1 MDNTKTLHLNLSM
14 SPRAIDELKQYS
26 NVKYNSKYELPL
38 IMFPDNKT
46 FEITAAVIDGKTVCL
61 GFIFDGKNIV
71 LSGSLEHN
79 NFFCTSVTD
88 KTITDG
94 RKLNLVF
101 LQEKSEDFTYI
112 NEEIKQRFAMWYDY
126 IESMQKKAE
135 QNSYKFTCDSAEVK
149 NEKII
154 IITSNLKPSAVI
166 RNLSVGFL
174 DEKNQPSWGFGKVE
188 RYESQ
193 VLFIQPFGSEL
204 SKIMSRLTAG
214 THLIIYDGA
223 VDITCKR
230 MKSGLDK
237 LCRGESVNRRL
248 PEFLFDP
255 KKANREIGENV
266 SLTVE
271 NLLTKTMNPE
281 QISAVEGALNAED
294 LYLIQGPPGTGK
306 TTVIAEICYQNAVR
320 GLKTLIVSQS
330 NLAVDN
336 AISRVMN
343 HADIRVLR
351 KGDALRVEE
360 EGLPFVEDN
369 VVRTWISQISEATK
383 KMDKNL
389 TGRLT
394 FLKESKERFP
404 ELLELAENIKELE
417 KNKNFHE
424 SQLYFFQNVLE
435 DAKKQ
440 RAEFFELITDA
451 YENDDLEKANKAR
464 DCYPPDFKLP
474 NSIYND
480 LEDKYMDI
488 KADLDMIREYEADM
502 KFYNEYTEKF
512 VSQFRYITETVSSRI
527 IERTAYEGV
536 FYYADR
542 EMVQSLYEE
551 GERIL
556 DSEPYGIKRLI
567 FGHKWNQVAA
577 IYYRRAEN
585 LIMSIQLKTIRI
597 CEKIYNIRTD
607 REFTDNVESF
617 HFCLDALGEDY
628 DAQYYSFKG
637 KYEKIYNDCMNAVRD
652 YKYSVEYFKEHIKD
666 DFYSAA
672 LKNIDFE
679 KINLDELEYN
689 VSRYYS
695 IRYNRYKKWKKLLDE
710 WRNRISDE
718 SSNNYSELKKLYID
732 NANVIGI
739 TCIQSGT
746 KDFNENYPSFDVVII
761 DEASKSTPP
770 DIILPML
777 KGRKIILVGDH
788 KQLPP
793 FIDQNAYDEIEE
805 DDDQLKKLIK
815 VSLFEELYEKSGT
828 DMRTMLFRQYR
839 MHKDIAALINQ
850 FYVNTDAGR
859 LESPASEFKRHCCQ
873 GRGINADNHVIWY
886 DVPNI
891 EKYYEKK
898 NNKSYSNEFE
908 AECIK
913 KILCLLE
920 KNLTDNNSHKSIGI
934 ITFYDAQ
941 VKLIEEKLINNGYYK
956 QFGHITLRIGS
967 VDRFQGMEE
976 DIILISFARNNNEHA
991 IGFARDSRR
1000 INVALSR
1007 AKELLIIV
1015 GSSDNFIKSGNNETS
1030 KMFENVY
1037 NIIKKLDGL
1046 KNAEDLPELYVNSD
1060 SNDNNFETSAYESS
1074 IYQNYN
1080 DETEYGNNENNI
1092 NILDYFILKAAL
1104 EFKNEYLSV
1113 KNISNVLG
1121 IAPVFIKNRVQYLKK
1136 ENLIE
1141 YRNQLIQIKPHGEE
1155 ALNCTVEIYKQ

>member
-1 MDNTKTLHLNLSM
+1 MDNTKILRLNLSM

-26 NVKYNSKYELPL
+26 TVKCNSKYELPL
-38 IMFPDNKT
+38 IMFPENKT

-61 GFIFDGKNIV
+61 GFAFESKNIV
-71 LSGSLEHN
+71 LKGSLEHN
-79 NFFCTSVTD
+79 NFFCTSVTEEP
-88 KTITDG
+88 ITDG
-94 RKLNLVF
+94 RKLSLIF

-112 NEEIKQRFAMWYDY
+112 NEEINQRFAMWYDY

-135 QNSYKFTCDSAEVK
+135 KSSYRFTCDSAEVK
-149 NEKII
+149 NGKII
-154 IITSNLKPSAVI
+154 IGTGNLKPNTVI

-174 DEKNQPSWGFGKVE
+174 DEKNQPAWGFGKVDRFE
-188 RYESQ
+188 KEI
-193 VLFIQPFGSEL
+193 LFVQPFSSDFSKVMYGL
-204 SKIMSRLTAG
+204 SFG
-214 THLIIYDGA
+214 TRLIIYDGA

-237 LCRGESVNRRL
+237 LCKGEAVNRRL

-255 KKANREIGENV
+255 KKANREVGDNV
-266 SLTVE
+266 TLTTE

-281 QISAVEGALNAED
+281 QISAVEGVLNAKD

-351 KGDALRVEE
+351 KGDASRVEE

-383 KMDKNL
+383 KMDGNL
-389 TGRLT
+389 TVRLEV
-394 FLKESKERFP
+394 LKKSKERFP
-404 ELLELAENIKELE
+404 ELLEYADNIKELE

-435 DAKKQ
+435 DAQKQ
-440 RAEFFELITDA
+440 RSEFFELITDA
-451 YENDDLEKANKAR
+451 YENDDLQKANEAR
-464 DCYPPDFKLP
+464 DYYPPDFKLP
-474 NSIYND
+474 NNIYND

-488 KADLDMIREYEADM
+488 KADLDMVHEYEADLE
-502 KFYNEYTEKF
+502 FLNEYTERF
-512 VSQFRYITETVSSRI
+512 VSQFRYITKTVSSRMI
-527 IERTAYEGV
+527 DRTAYEGV

-542 EMVQSLYEE
+542 EMVLSLYEE

-556 DSEPYGIKRLI
+556 NSEPIGIKKLI

-585 LIMSIQLKTIRI
+585 LMMSIQLKVIRI
-597 CEKIYNIRTD
+597 CEKIYSVRTN
-607 REFTDNVESF
+607 REFIDNVESF

-652 YKYSVEYFKEHIKD
+652 YKYSVEYFKEQIKD

-672 LKNIDFE
+672 LKNFDFE
-679 KINLDELEYN
+679 RMNFNELEYN
-689 VSRYYS
+689 VNRYYS
-695 IRYNRYKKWKKLLDE
+695 NKYNRFVKWKKLLDE
-710 WRNRISDE
+710 WRNKISDG
-718 SSNNYSELKKLYID
+718 SSNNYSELKKLYIE

-777 KGRKIILVGDH
+777 KGKKIVLVGDH

-793 FIDQNAYDEIEE
+793 FIDQNAYDEIDE
-805 DDDQLKKLIK
+805 DDEQLKKLIK
-815 VSLFEELYEKSGT
+815 VSLFEELYEKSYRS
-828 DMRTMLFRQYR
+828 MRTMLFRQYR

-859 LESPASEFKRHCCQ
+859 LESPASEFKQHGCE
-873 GRGINADNHVIWY
+873 GLEINADNHVVWY

-898 NNKSYSNEFE
+898 INNSYYNEYE
-908 AECIK
+908 VDCVK
-913 KILCLLE
+913 KILCILE
-920 KNLTDNNSHKSIGI
+920 KNLTSNNKCKNIGI

-941 VKLIEEKLINNGYYK
+941 VKLLEEKLINNDFYK
-956 QFGHITLRIGS
+956 RFGHMTLRIGS

-976 DIILISFARNNNEHA
+976 DIIIISFVRNNCDHT
-991 IGFARDSRR
+991 IGFARDNRR

-1007 AKELLIIV
+1007 AKDLLVIV
-1015 GSSDNFIKSGNNETS
+1015 GSSDNFIKSVNHETS
-1030 KMFENVY
+1030 VMFGNVFD
-1037 NIIKKLDGL
+1037 ITKKLGGL
-1046 KNAEDLPELYVNSD
+1046 KNSENLPEINILPDNTGNYKNKSGYD
-1060 SNDNNFETSAYESS
+1060 SLN
-1074 IYQNYN
+1074 YQSYK
-1080 DETEYGNNENNI
+1080 DETEGGSNENNI
-1092 NILDYFILKAAL
+1092 NILDYFILKAAK
-1104 EFKNEYLSV
+1104 EFKNERLSV
-1113 KNISNVLG
+1113 KHISNVLG
-1121 IAPVFIKNRVQYLKK
+1121 IAPVFIKNRILYLKK
-1136 ENLIE
+1136 ENFIE
-1141 YRNQLIQIKPHGEE
+1141 YQNQLIQIRSQGEE
-1155 ALNCTVEIYKQ
+1155 VLNFMLRNS

>member
-1 MDNTKTLHLNLSM
+1 MDNTKILKLNLSM
-14 SPRAIDELKQYS
+14 SPRAIDELKQNS
-26 NVKYNSKYELPL
+26 TVKCNSKYELPL

-46 FEITAAVIDGKTVCL
+46 FEVTASVSDGKTVCL
-61 GFIFDGKNIV
+61 GFVFDGQNIV
-71 LSGSLEHN
+71 LKGSLEHN
-79 NFFCTSVTD
+79 NFFCTSVTNEA
-88 KTITDG
+88 ITDG
-94 RKLNLVF
+94 RMLDLVF
-101 LQEKSEDFTYI
+101 LQEKNEDFTYI
-112 NEEIKQRFAMWYDY
+112 NDEVRQRVEMWYDY
-126 IESMQKKAE
+126 IESVQEKAE
-135 QNSYKFTCDSAEVK
+135 QNSYRFTCENVEIK
-149 NEKII
+149 NGKII
-154 IITSNLKPSAVI
+154 IGTVDLKPFYEI
-166 RNLSVGFL
+166 RNLSVGFI
-174 DEKNQPSWGFGKVE
+174 DEKNQPPWGFGKVE
-188 RYESQ
+188 RFENSLLY
-193 VLFIQPFGSEL
+193 VQPFGKDL
-204 SKIMSRLTAG
+204 SKVMSGLSFG
-214 THLIIYDGA
+214 TRLIIYDGA
-223 VDITCKR
+223 VEITCKR

-255 KKANREIGENV
+255 SKANRKIGDNIT
-266 SLTVE
+266 LTAD

-281 QISAVEGALNAED
+281 QISAVEGVLNAED

-351 KGDALRVEE
+351 KGDSSRVEE

-369 VVRTWISQISEATK
+369 VVRTWISQIAESTK
-383 KMDKNL
+383 KMDEDL
-389 TGRLT
+389 TGRLA
-394 FLKESKERFP
+394 FLKESKERLP
-404 ELLELAENIKELE
+404 SLLELAENIIELE

-451 YENDDLEKANKAR
+451 YENDDLQKANNAR
-464 DCYPPDFKLP
+464 DYYPPDFKLP
-474 NSIYND
+474 NNIYND

-488 KADLDMIREYEADM
+488 KADLDMVHEYESDVE
-502 KFYNEYTEKF
+502 FFNEYTEKF
-512 VSQFRYITETVSSRI
+512 VSQFQYITEMVSSRI
-527 IERTAYEGV
+527 LERTAYEGV

-542 EMVQSLYEE
+542 DMVQSLYEE
-551 GERIL
+551 GEKIL
-556 DSEPYGIKRLI
+556 NSEPIGIKRFI

-585 LIMSIQLKTIRI
+585 LMMSIQLKSIRI
-597 CEKIYNIRTD
+597 CEKIHSIRSD
-607 REFTDNVESF
+607 SEFIDNVESF

-652 YKYSVEYFKEHIKD
+652 YKYSVEYFKDQIKD

-672 LKNIDFE
+672 LKEFDPE
-679 KINLDELEYN
+679 KFKLDELEYN
-689 VSRYYS
+689 VNRYYNS
-695 IRYNRYKKWKKLLDE
+695 KYNRYIKWKNLLDE
-710 WRNRISDE
+710 WRNRISD
-718 SSNNYSELKKLYID
+718 SNSNNYSALKKLYID

-770 DIILPML
+770 DIVLPML
-777 KGRKIILVGDH
+777 KGKKIVLVGDH

-793 FIDQNAYDEIEE
+793 FIDQNAYDEINE
-805 DDDQLKKLIK
+805 DDERLKKLIK
-815 VSLFEELYEKSGT
+815 VSLFEELYEKS
-828 DMRTMLFRQYR
+828 DKSMRTMLFRQYR

-850 FYVNTDAGR
+850 FYINTDAGR
-859 LESPASEFKRHCCQ
+859 LESPASEFKQHGCE
-873 GRGINADNHVIWY
+873 GIDINADNHVIWY

-891 EKYYEKK
+891 EEYYEKK
-898 NNKSYSNEFE
+898 RNKSYYNEYE
-908 AECIK
+908 VECVK
-913 KILCLLE
+913 KILCVLE
-920 KNLTDNNSHKSIGI
+920 KNLTNNNKYKSIGI

-941 VKLIEEKLINNGYYK
+941 VKFFEERLINNGYYK
-956 QFGHITLRIGS
+956 RFGHMTLRIGS

-976 DIILISFARNNNEHA
+976 DIIIVSFVRNNGEHA

-1007 AKELLIIV
+1007 AKELLVIV
-1015 GSSDNFIKSGNNETS
+1015 GSSDNFIKSRNPETS
-1030 KMFENVY
+1030 EMFENIF
-1037 NIIKKLDGL
+1037 NITKKLSGL
-1046 KNAEDLPELYVNSD
+1046 KRCENITISD
-1060 SNDNNFETSAYESS
+1060 IPPISQGTYLKKTEYES
-1074 IYQNYN
+1074 INYN
-1080 DETEYGNNENNI
+1080 NEADHLSNENSI

-1104 EFKNEYLSV
+1104 EFKNDNLSI

-1121 IAPVFIKNRVQYLKK
+1121 IAPVFIKNRILYLKG
-1136 ENLIE
+1136 EGLIE
-1141 YRNQLIQIKPHGEE
+1141 CRNQMIKI
-1155 ALNCTVEIYKQ
+1155 TVEGEKRLKSLIESK